1 MTVLPDD
8 SVSGVHTRRFRLA
21 IRANLIG
28 VYRLDDHFESWVGH
42 ADGLSRR
49 FVQHYNESNQQRTNR
64 YTILPDSGYY
74 RQSDSDSLLP
84 TVQEP
89 LDEVAFLYWVRT
101 LDLTPG
107 DTLVL
112 RRYFRPERNPV
123 TIAVLRRDTVD
134 VPAGRF
140 ETVVVHPLIPDGGLL
155 FSEQADSRLWITD
168 DDRRLV
174 VQIKANLARHI
185 VVSLRL
191 KEFELPQ
198 SVEQ

>member
-1 MTVLPDD
+1 
-8 SVSGVHTRRFRLA
+8 
-21 IRANLIG
+21 
-28 VYRLDDHFESWVGH
+28 
-42 ADGLSRR
+42 
-49 FVQHYNESNQQRTNR
+49 
-64 YTILPDSGYY
+64 
-74 RQSDSDSLLP
+74 
-84 TVQEP
+84 